1 LRDLR
6 QGIYDLVALPSVDM
20 SYGYDPHWR
29 KLFVRRLVRAT
40 ASTRVAAA
48 VLEAIFH
55 LRKNVVVFMDVS
67 DVPAL
72 SYEVCTL
79 VPDFLC
85 YFKREFV
92 PGRTLRAE
100 ARWQKVNDHVV
111 PSSLFLPTA
120 DFVPDA
126 AKKTTDVFFAGH
138 CNNVVRQQGLPQL
151 QRLGALGY
159 KIDVPA
165 GRLEYQEYLQ
175 RLAQAWLVWS
185 PEGYGWDCYRHYEA
199 AFAGSV
205 PVINTPDPHRVR
217 PYEDGTECFYYQ
229 PENDGLQQV
238 IVEALNDKMRLRA
251 MAERARIRVLT
262 RYTRQALV
270 ASMQTVILQC
280 LRAEGRS
287 SRLLDAW
294 SGEGRSA
301 AF

>member
-1 LRDLR
+1 
-6 QGIYDLVALPSVDM
+6 
-20 SYGYDPHWR
+20 
-29 KLFVRRLVRAT
+29 
-40 ASTRVAAA
+40 
-48 VLEAIFH
+48 
-55 LRKNVVVFMDVS
+55 
-67 DVPAL
+67 
-72 SYEVCTL
+72 
-79 VPDFLC
+79 
-85 YFKREFV
+85 
-92 PGRTLRAE
+92 
-100 ARWQKVNDHVV
+100 
-111 PSSLFLPTA
+111 
-120 DFVPDA
+120 
-126 AKKTTDVFFAGH
+126 
-138 CNNVVRQQGLPQL
+138 
-151 QRLGALGY
+151 
-159 KIDVPA
+159 VPA